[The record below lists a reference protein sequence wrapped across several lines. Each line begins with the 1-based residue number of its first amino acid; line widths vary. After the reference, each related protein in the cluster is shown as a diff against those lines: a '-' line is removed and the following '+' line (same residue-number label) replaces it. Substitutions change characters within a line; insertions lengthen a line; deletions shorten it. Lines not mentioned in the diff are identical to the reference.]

1 MTVKEMSNLCDI
13 VKVKRIKKIVKQCD
27 YQGNMLKDKIILDNS
42 FRKSSVKH
50 NEHKDVYCLVADYDA
65 NIIATYSDGK
75 VECPKTIEI
84 IPEFK
89 TTKNISIDYL
99 CHELYTDKF
108 CNDETDYCVL
118 VYISSAS
125 RKNVQA
131 AIEEFNDFVA
141 DIASRFKG
149 SIKFVVKLFEN
160 TVDEHFAEILSESW
174 NKEFAECGNS
184 PVFTKV
190 FVS

>member
-13 VKVKRIKKIVKQCD
+13 AKVKRIKKIVKQCD

-50 NEHKDVYCLVADYDA
+50 NEHKDIYCLVADYDA

-84 IPEFK
+84 ITGFK
-89 TTKNISIDYL
+89 ITGNISIHHL

-118 VYISSAS
+118 VYISATRSEVLQDAL
-125 RKNVQA
+125 
-131 AIEEFNDFVA
+131 EEFNDFIA
-141 DIASRFKG
+141 DIVSRFKG
-149 SIKFVVKLFEN
+149 SIKFVVKLLE
-160 TVDEHFAEILSESW
+160 TTADERFAEILSNFW

-184 PVFTKV
+184 LVFTRI